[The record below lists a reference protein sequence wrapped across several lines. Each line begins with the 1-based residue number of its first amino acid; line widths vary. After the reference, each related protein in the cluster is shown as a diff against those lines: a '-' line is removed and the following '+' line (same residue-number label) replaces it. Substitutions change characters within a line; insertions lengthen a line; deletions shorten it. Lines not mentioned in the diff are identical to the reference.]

1 MIVEIR
7 IDQIEAPQG
16 LLPRIITGTREEK
29 IQEYAEMI
37 EEGVVFDPIKVWKRE
52 DRYWVIDGMHRL
64 EAHKRLGLETI
75 KAEIVS
81 CENELDYR
89 IKAVKENLKH
99 GIPLLKEEKILL
111 TQTLYKLGVQIA
123 ELKKLFG
130 VSERTLY
137 YWLEPVKEQEKT
149 ELKKKALEMRKQGYT
164 QEQVARELG
173 IDQKTIS
180 NWERDGLGNFAKIAN
195 FPNANNSQLLTPDTV
210 KDHTQLIL
218 SAAKKIL
225 SQRDYEFHSY
235 RSLRADLRYNRYPE
249 LITDEERKVILSM
262 TERQI
267 DEILQN
273 HAEELMQVY
282 KSRGYAPSIPPS
294 PPSSFSLAGTQPA
307 LSDYEDPLSP
317 EQLQEWYKGWEEAVE
332 KEEKEKKQKTQEKTN
347 AYDAMME
354 AWEEYREE
362 VVNATVDAIR
372 KFGKK
377 KVVAFL
383 YELIEYIEEKTKPG
397 GPFQNWDF

>member
-7 IDQIEAPQG
+7 IDQVEAPQG

-29 IQEYAEMI
+29 VQEYAEMI
-37 EEGVVFDPIKVWKRE
+37 EEGVVFDPIKVWKRG
-52 DRYWVIDGMHRL
+52 DNRYWVIDGMHRL

-89 IKAVKENLKH
+89 IKAIKENLKH
-99 GIPLLKEEKILL
+99 GIPLLREEKISLAQILWRQGVSEEELRKIFGVSDRTIRRWTNAVKKEEKEEKAEKAL
-111 TQTLYKLGVQIA
+111 
-123 ELKKLFG
+123 ELKKMG
-130 VSERTLY
+130 WSSE
-137 YWLEPVKEQEKT
+137 KIAK
-149 ELKKKALEMRKQGYT
+149 
-164 QEQVARELG
+164 ELG
-173 IDQKTIS
+173 VTRQTVINWLS
-180 NWERDGLGNFAKIAN
+180 NFGQNVQNF
-195 FPNANNSQLLTPDTV
+195 TDE
-210 KDHTQLIL
+210 DHTQLIL

-317 EQLQEWYKGWEEAVE
+317 EQLQEWYKGWAEAVE

>member
-29 IQEYAEMI
+29 VQEYAEMI
-37 EEGVVFDPIKVWKRE
+37 EEGVVFDPIKVWKRG
-52 DRYWVIDGMHRL
+52 DRYWVVDGMHRL

-75 KAEIVS
+75 KAEII
-81 CENELDYR
+81 ELKDELECR
-89 IKAVKENLKH
+89 IEAIKANLKH
-99 GIPLLKEEKILL
+99 GLPLQKEEKILL
-111 TQTLYKLGVQIA
+111 AQTLYKLGVSIP

-130 VSERTLY
+130 VVERTLY
-137 YWLEPVKEQEKT
+137 YWLEPVKQQEKS
-149 ELKKKALEMRKQGYT
+149 ELKKKALELKEQGMSL
-164 QEQVARELG
+164 REIADRLG
-173 IDQKTIS
+173 VQKSTVEDWVNES
-180 NWERDGLGNFAKIAN
+180 VRFLQKFQK
-195 FPNANNSQLLTPDTV
+195 SDTTAEELKEV
-210 KDHTQLIL
+210 IL

-225 SQRDYEFHSY
+225 SQRDYKFHSY

-282 KSRGYAPSIPPS
+282 KSRGYAPPSMPPS

-307 LSDYEDPLSP
+307 LSDYEDPLSH
-317 EQLQEWYKGWEEAVE
+317 EQLQEWYKGWAEAVE

-347 AYDAMME
+347 AYDAMVE

>member
-29 IQEYAEMI
+29 VQEYAEMI

-52 DRYWVIDGMHRL
+52 DRYWVVDGMHRL

-75 KAEIVS
+75 KAEII
-81 CENELDYR
+81 ELKDELECR
-89 IKAVKENLKH
+89 IEAIKANLKH
-99 GIPLLKEEKILL
+99 GLPLQKEEKILL
-111 TQTLYKLGVQIA
+111 TQTLYKLGVSIP

-130 VSERTLY
+130 VAERTLY
-137 YWLEPVKEQEKT
+137 YWLEPVKEKEKE
-149 ELKKKALEMRKQGYT
+149 ELRKKALELRKQG
-164 QEQVARELG
+164 VSLREIADRLG
-173 IDQKTIS
+173 VPKSTIEDWVNESVRNLQKLQKS
-180 NWERDGLGNFAKIAN
+180 DSAEELKE
-195 FPNANNSQLLTPDTV
+195 
-210 KDHTQLIL
+210 LIL

-225 SQRDYEFHSY
+225 SQRDYEFHTY

-249 LITDEERKVILSM
+249 LITDEERKAILSM
-262 TERQI
+262 TESQI

-282 KSRGYAPSIPPS
+282 KSRGYAPSMPPS

-317 EQLQEWYKGWEEAVE
+317 EQLQEWYKGWAEAVE

-347 AYDAMME
+347 AYDAMVE

-383 YELIEYIEEKTKPG
+383 YELIEYIEKKTKPG